1 MSTIDPDDDDTAE
14 QERTASAQGVGL
26 IDMHCHLL
34 PGVDDGCQSL
44 KESLECAR
52 RMAGTGFTHV
62 FCTPHIWPDLPH
74 NNVSALPAAVD
85 ELQRAVSEAGIAL
98 QLYPGGELRLGPQIM
113 QTPPDDLVLLNLGQ
127 SRGGRFILFDLWEVA
142 WPAYLERAVMW
153 LTQMNITPILAH
165 PERCEFFYEDPLNAA
180 DRLSEMGVLL
190 QLDGYVLD
198 ERAMARGLCTKPM
211 RRAAE
216 RLIEF
221 DYYSFMATD
230 LHRAETLD
238 ERLAALDVARELM
251 GSAAFRRVTKRNP
264 IQLLPE

>member
-1 MSTIDPDDDDTAE
+1 
-14 QERTASAQGVGL
+14 
-26 IDMHCHLL
+26 MHCHLL

-52 RMAGTGFTHV
+52 RLAGAGFTHA
-62 FCTPHIWPDLPH
+62 FCTPHIWQELPH
-74 NNVSALPAAVD
+74 NNISTLPAAVD
-85 ELQRAVSEAGIAL
+85 ELQRAIREAGIAL
-98 QLYPGGELRLGPQIM
+98 TLFPGGESRLGPQTV

-127 SRGGRFILFDLWEVA
+127 SRGGRFFLFDVWEA
-142 WPAYLERAVMW
+142 EWPPYLARALMW
-153 LTQMNITPILAH
+153 LMQMNITPIMAH

-180 DRLSEMGVLL
+180 DQLSEMGVLL

-198 ERAMARGLCTKPM
+198 EKALARGLCTKPM

-221 DYYSFMATD
+221 GYHSCMAAD
-230 LHRAETLD
+230 PHRAETLD
-238 ERLAALDVARELM
+238 ERLAALDSARELM
-251 GSAAFRRVTKRNP
+251 RSAAFRRVTKRNP